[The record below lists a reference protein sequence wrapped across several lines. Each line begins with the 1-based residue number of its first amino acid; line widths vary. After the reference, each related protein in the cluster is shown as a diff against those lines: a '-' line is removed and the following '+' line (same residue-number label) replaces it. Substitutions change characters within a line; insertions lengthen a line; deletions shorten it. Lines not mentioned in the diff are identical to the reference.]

1 MRKEIEEME
10 GIHRKILCMGVV
22 TALLLSLLGT
32 GVVADDIAEEE
43 PLDGTMEVL
52 ITVVYR
58 GQGFVLEM
66 DGDKFYTLRIHI
78 VRVRQIDPTVIR
90 ELMEEGKS
98 IEEIKDEL
106 VEMGQ
111 APFYQGDMLF
121 AEEEHYR
128 LGNISVTKDEDGDGD
143 GDNLTINAEV
153 MVPLQDSEPGE
164 SVGNI
169 SVTVIDYEDVRIT
182 RGELTMHEE
191 KYWVLLDVLP
201 PLPGKE
207 NE

>member
-1 MRKEIEEME
+1 MRKEIKDME
-10 GIHRKILCMGVV
+10 GEQRKIFFCTCVMAVLV
-22 TALLLSLLGT
+22 LSLLGT
-32 GVVADDIAEEE
+32 GVAADEAKKV
-43 PLDGTMEVL
+43 P
-52 ITVVYR
+52 ITVVY
-58 GQGFVLEM
+58 GGYGFALEA

-78 VRVRQIDPTVIR
+78 VRVIPIEPTVIR
-90 ELMEEGKS
+90 ELMEEDKS
-98 IEEIKDEL
+98 IEEIKEEL
-106 VEMGQ
+106 IEKGQ
-111 APFYQGDMLF
+111 APFYQGDILF

-128 LGNISVTKDEDGDGD
+128 LGNISVTKNED

-153 MVPLQDSEPGE
+153 MVPSQDSEPGE

-201 PLPGKE
+201 PLPGK
-207 NE
+207 